1 MLHLEDEV
9 GMRKVVLITKDR
21 VIELWGEEV
30 YVTWG
35 RKRQIWASISSCKVG
50 EMSSCLKT

>member
-9 GMRKVVLITKDR
+9 GMKKAVLITKDR
-21 VIELWGEEV
+21 VVELWGEEV

-35 RKRQIWASISSCKVG
+35 RKSQIWASVSSYVKW
-50 EMSSCLKT
+50 ER